1 MANPPQMET
10 WSTLETSTHTLP
22 PVSCILTRLQP
33 RSVHYPLIK
42 KYALPHFFILYI
54 VEKVIYYLRLYIQL
68 PADCRCFFV
77 LN

>member
-1 MANPPQMET
+1 MET

-22 PVSCILTRLQP
+22 PVSCILARPQS

-42 KYALPHFFILYI
+42 KCTLPHFFILYI

-68 PADCRCFFV
+68 PVDRRCFFV